1 MFCRRKLTVRITE
14 LEDLAEHER
23 TRANNLEKTKTK
35 LTIEIKDLQ
44 TENEALA
51 AENAELIHR
60 AKQAENLAAELQR
73 RVDEM
78 TIEIN
83 NLHSANSA
91 LESDNMRL
99 KGQVSELTDR
109 ISNLDRENRQLSGR
123 FYIKNG
129 LNLSVGINSIP

>member
-1 MFCRRKLTVRITE
+1 M
-14 LEDLAEHER
+14 EDLAEHER
-23 TRANNLEKTKTK
+23 TRANNLEKIKTK

-44 TENEALA
+44 AENEALA
-51 AENAELIHR
+51 ADNADLTHR

-91 LESDNMRL
+91 LEGENMRL
-99 KGQVSELTDR
+99 KSQVSDLTDK
-109 ISNLDRENRQLSGR
+109 ISNLDRENRQLGGK
-123 FYIKNG
+123 FYPFYELPI
-129 LNLSVGINSIP
+129 IRII